1 MDIKQIVIECLKEY
15 GIIIQDE
22 IDENTPFTDYGM
34 DSLIYMMLIC
44 DLEENLSKE
53 FLDYSLLSLENMSVS
68 KLVSLIEN

>member
-1 MDIKQIVIECLKEY
+1 MDIKQIVIGCLKEY

-22 IDENTPFTDYGM
+22 IDENTLFTDYGM
-34 DSLIYMMLIC
+34 DSLIYMMFIC

-68 KLVSLIEN
+68 RLVSLIEN